1 MTEDETDRLAEVE
14 ADNRRLRRLLEQR
27 DAPGELRHRMRS
39 TLAMLRII
47 IRKTAETERDL
58 ASYVA
63 HLQDRLDALAR
74 AQAAADVSGG
84 MTLHNLLSEELLRY
98 AAREGDQV
106 RLCGPGLLLLPR
118 AAQVLSLAVHELAV
132 NALEHGALR
141 SDAGRIHVDWSI
153 EYGSR
158 SAVLILDWKEDGP
171 LPLSGEQPGGFG
183 FRVLRETLPYET
195 GAETRLV
202 FEPGGLVFSLSLPLT
217 EKIGLAAP

>member
-1 MTEDETDRLAEVE
+1 MTEDDARHLADLE

-58 ASYVA
+58 SSYVA

-84 MTLHNLLSEELLRY
+84 MGLHDLLSDELLRY

-106 RLCGPGLLLLPR
+106 RLSGPDVLLLPR

-141 SDAGRIHVDWSI
+141 SDAGRIHVDWRI
-153 EYGSR
+153 EYGSQ
-158 SAVLILDWKEDGP
+158 SAVMTLVWKEEGP
-171 LPLSGEQPGGFG
+171 LPPASEQQSGFG
-183 FRVLRETLPYET
+183 FKVLTETLPYET
-195 GAETRLV
+195 GGATRLD
-202 FEPGGLVFSLSLPLT
+202 FEPDGLVFSLSLPLT